1 MSQAKRI
8 DWHRW
13 FGIGLTEHFH
23 GTPWR
28 VELEKE
34 LALKRQLLDVVI
46 IEQADSEATLDPAA
60 LDLPDGLENLRAHNL
75 LTYKSHQEALD
86 AWALDELIGHYVN
99 YRKLLVAQ
107 QSDTSAAEG
116 DANNNQTHLLPEA
129 AFQLYAVATREPLK
143 LLRQLPASALQP
155 TDLPGVHDLK
165 WGLRQIRLI
174 VLDAVADTPRNAL
187 WEIFSTNVERVR
199 QGLRH
204 YHRRSTASQDLL
216 YRLILNRLGLPAM
229 TYTVEDFI
237 RESREEFIADLTPE
251 ERRAIVNEMPFE
263 ERRAILNQLPF
274 EERRAILNEML
285 PEERRAVLD
294 ELPFE
299 ERRAIV
305 NELPLEERRA
315 LLNELPF
322 EERRAILNELPPEE
336 RRAILNELPFEER
349 QAIFNELPF
358 EERQAILNE
367 MLPEERRAM
376 LEQIPLEERLRSL
389 DLDQLQ
395 ALDPEVGTMLR
406 KLLSKLE

>member
-107 QSDTSAAEG
+107 QYDTSAAEG
-116 DANNNQTHLLPEA
+116 EANNNQTHLLPEA

-263 ERRAILNQLPF
+263 ERRAILN
-274 EERRAILNEML
+274 
-285 PEERRAVLD
+285 V
-294 ELPFE
+294 
-299 ERRAIV
+299 
-305 NELPLEERRA
+305 PLEERRPSSTKCRPKSA
-315 LLNELPF
+315 GL
-322 EERRAILNELPPEE
+322 ILNELPSKSAGLLNDAA
-336 RRAILNELPFEER
+336 RRAPGYPQR
-349 QAIFNELPF
+349 VA
-358 EERQAILNE
+358 A
-367 MLPEERRAM
+367 RRAPGYP
-376 LEQIPLEERLRSL
+376 QRAAVRRAPGY
-389 DLDQLQ
+389 LQ
-395 ALDPEVGTMLR
+395 RAAVRRAPGYPQRNAARRAPGHARTDTTGRTP
-406 KLLSKLE
+406 SQP

>member
-263 ERRAILNQLPF
+263 ERRAIV
-274 EERRAILNEML
+274 NEM
-285 PEERRAVLD
+285 
-294 ELPFE
+294 
-299 ERRAIV
+299 
-305 NELPLEERRA
+305 
-315 LLNELPF
+315 
-322 EERRAILNELPPEE
+322 PPEE
-336 RRAILNELPFEER
+336 RRAILNELPLEER
-349 QAIFNELPF
+349 
-358 EERQAILNE
+358 RAILNE
-367 MLPEERRAM
+367 CRPKSAGLSSTSCRSKSARLSQRAAVRRAPGYPQRNAARRRRAM

>member
-99 YRKLLVAQ
+99 YHKLLVAQ

-174 VLDAVADTPRNAL
+174 VLDAVADTPQNAL

-274 EERRAILNEML
+274 EERRAILNQL
-285 PEERRAVLD
+285 PS
-294 ELPFE
+294 
-299 ERRAIV
+299 
-305 NELPLEERRA
+305 
-315 LLNELPF
+315 
-322 EERRAILNELPPEE
+322 
-336 RRAILNELPFEER
+336 
-349 QAIFNELPF
+349 
-358 EERQAILNE
+358 
-367 MLPEERRAM
+367 EERRAM

>member
-155 TDLPGVHDLK
+155 TDLPGVHGSEMGPAADPADRARCGRRYAPKCPGGDL
-165 WGLRQIRLI
+165 QH
-174 VLDAVADTPRNAL
+174 
-187 WEIFSTNVERVR
+187 
-199 QGLRH
+199 Q
-204 YHRRSTASQDLL
+204 
-216 YRLILNRLGLPAM
+216 
-229 TYTVEDFI
+229 
-237 RESREEFIADLTPE
+237 
-251 ERRAIVNEMPFE
+251 RRA
-263 ERRAILNQLPF
+263 RAPRPAPLP
-274 EERRAILNEML
+274 
-285 PEERRAVLD
+285 
-294 ELPFE
+294 
-299 ERRAIV
+299 
-305 NELPLEERRA
+305 
-315 LLNELPF
+315 
-322 EERRAILNELPPEE
+322 
-336 RRAILNELPFEER
+336 
-349 QAIFNELPF
+349 QAQHGQPRFTLTD
-358 EERQAILNE
+358 
-367 MLPEERRAM
+367 
-376 LEQIPLEERLRSL
+376 S
-389 DLDQLQ
+389 
-395 ALDPEVGTMLR
+395 
-406 KLLSKLE
+406 S